1 MIYDLIWCAYDFTI
15 NQRPGSSVLS
25 HLTAPTAS
33 QSNCAGASSVSRT
46 INWFSLWALALDHY
60 TPFNISSIFQALLTR
75 EPESQEAGI
84 FVGLPG
90 PAILSSVNLFF
101 VVSPLT
107 GPSDQ
112 CFNVMPESFSP

>member
-1 MIYDLIWCAYDFTI
+1 M
-15 NQRPGSSVLS
+15 LS
-25 HLTAPTAS
+25 HLTALTAS

-46 INWFSLWALALDHY
+46 INWCSLWAQALDHY

-75 EPESQEAGI
+75 EPESQDAGV

-107 GPSDQ
+107 GPSLYEAFEKQD
-112 CFNVMPESFSP
+112 VVRM